1 MTEAKRE
8 ARRARRRL
16 QKAVAVDS
24 KVPEGYEWLARAYDR
39 NRQPKAFF
47 SAWAKA
53 LNVDPWAS
61 DRNVWPVFCVTIQHP
76 SIEDTPTTNDVKY
89 ENKVDSQPITNDIK
103 KDITL
108 QKTHKISENKVK
120 FKFLKLIF
128 VFIISFTALIIL
140 VDTFKYPISKVI
152 PNIEFILYNLY
163 ETVKDIKLFLYD
175 LI

>member
-1 MTEAKRE
+1 MIIVCINCTKKFEIDSDLIPTEG
-8 ARRARRRL
+8 RL
-16 QKAVAVDS
+16 LQCGDCNHQ
-24 KVPEGYEWLARAYDR
+24 W
-39 NRQPKAFF
+39 FF
-47 SAWAKA
+47 KKK
-53 LNVDPWAS
+53 
-61 DRNVWPVFCVTIQHP
+61 
-76 SIEDTPTTNDVKY
+76 IEDLTIKKNIDKTNEIVVNTPTTNDVKY

-103 KDITL
+103 KNITL

-120 FKFLKLIF
+120 FNFLKLIF